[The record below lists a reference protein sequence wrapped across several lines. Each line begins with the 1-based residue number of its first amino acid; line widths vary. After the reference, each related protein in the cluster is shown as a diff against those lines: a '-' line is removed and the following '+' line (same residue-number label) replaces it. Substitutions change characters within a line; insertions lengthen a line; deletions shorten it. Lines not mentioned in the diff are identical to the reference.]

1 MLVRYD
7 DVDLLCSHAL
17 SYLQLALITGN
28 CLRSSCTRAS
38 TSRSHALPT
47 AGVSFTGTRVRERSI
62 LRIARVVVQFVHCAV
77 YIVVRRLN
85 EARDMVLRSCNSSSA
100 SSRELRCDLVST

>member
-7 DVDLLCSHAL
+7 YVDLLGSHAL

-47 AGVSFTGTRVRERSI
+47 AGVSFTGTRVGERR

-100 SSRELRCDLVST
+100 SSRELRCDLAST